1 MKHNSTNREY
11 AFLMIEY
18 ETPIFIKDLQNS
30 IKKEELYTEEDN
42 DDYGLEKES
51 HVTIVPCLDNDINL
65 DELKKFLKDI
75 SEYDIILTDI
85 SKFEC
90 ENYDVLKC
98 AVKSKAL
105 KDTNKEI
112 LKHFDSHSK
121 FKDYTPHLTIAYMQ
135 HGMADKYT
143 KNILDKLVHLKPKNF
158 HFSYVENGKDKDIR
172 FD

>member
-1 MKHNSTNREY
+1 MKHKKTSREY
-11 AFLMIEY
+11 AFLMVEY
-18 ETPIFIKDLQNS
+18 ETPKFIKDLQNS
-30 IKKEELYTEEDN
+30 IKKEELYFEEN
-42 DDYGLEKES
+42 SNDYGLEKES
-51 HVTIVPCLDNDINL
+51 HVTLVPCLDNDVSLN
-65 DELKKFLKDI
+65 ELKKYLKNI
-75 SEYDIILTDI
+75 SDYDIILTDI

-90 ENYDVLKC
+90 EKFDVLKC

-112 LKHFDSHSK
+112 LKHFDSHSE

-143 KNILDKLVHLKPKNF
+143 KNILDKLVHLNPKNF
-158 HFSYVENGKDKDIR
+158 HFSYVENGKNKDVR

>member
-1 MKHNSTNREY
+1 MKHKKTSREY
-11 AFLMIEY
+11 AFLMVEY
-18 ETPIFIKDLQNS
+18 ETPKFIKDLQNS
-30 IKKEELYTEEDN
+30 IKKEELYFEEN
-42 DDYGLEKES
+42 SNDYGLEKES
-51 HVTIVPCLDNDINL
+51 HVTLVPCLDNDVSLN
-65 DELKKFLKDI
+65 ELKKYLKNI
-75 SEYDIILTDI
+75 SDYDIILTDI

-90 ENYDVLKC
+90 EKFDVLKC

-112 LKHFDSHSK
+112 LKHFDSHSE

-135 HGMADKYT
+135 HGMTDKYT

>member
-1 MKHNSTNREY
+1 MKHKKTSREY

-30 IKKEELYTEEDN
+30 IKKEELYFEEN
-42 DDYGLEKES
+42 SNDYGLEKES
-51 HVTIVPCLDNDINL
+51 HVTLVPCLDNDVSLN
-65 DELKKFLKDI
+65 ELKKYLKNI
-75 SEYDIILTDI
+75 SDYDIILTDI

-90 ENYDVLKC
+90 EKFDVLKC

-112 LKHFDSHSK
+112 LKHFDSHSE

-143 KNILDKLVHLKPKNF
+143 KNILDKLVHLNPKNF
-158 HFSYVENGKDKDIR
+158 HFSYVENGKNKDVR

>member
-1 MKHNSTNREY
+1 M
-11 AFLMIEY
+11 
-18 ETPIFIKDLQNS
+18 
-30 IKKEELYTEEDN
+30 
-42 DDYGLEKES
+42 
-51 HVTIVPCLDNDINL
+51 PCLDNDINL

-112 LKHFDSHSK
+112 LKHFDSHSE

-158 HFSYVENGKDKDIR
+158 HFSYVENGKDKHIR

>member
-1 MKHNSTNREY
+1 MKHKNTNREY

-18 ETPIFIKDLQNS
+18 ETPKFIKDLQNS

-51 HVTIVPCLDNDINL
+51 HVTLVPCLDNGTNINTIGENL
-65 DELKKFLKDI
+65 

-90 ENYDVLKC
+90 ENFDVLKC
-98 AVKSKAL
+98 AVKSKTL
-105 KDTNKEI
+105 KNTNKEI
-112 LKHFDSHSK
+112 LKHFDSHSE

-143 KNILDKLVHLKPKNF
+143 KNILDKLVQLKPKNF
-158 HFSYVENGKDKDIR
+158 KFSYVKNGENKDVR

>member
-1 MKHNSTNREY
+1 M
-11 AFLMIEY
+11 
-18 ETPIFIKDLQNS
+18 
-30 IKKEELYTEEDN
+30 
-42 DDYGLEKES
+42 
-51 HVTIVPCLDNDINL
+51 
-65 DELKKFLKDI
+65 
-75 SEYDIILTDI
+75 TDI

-90 ENYDVLKC
+90 EKFDVLKC

-112 LKHFDSHSK
+112 LKHFDSHSE

-143 KNILDKLVHLKPKNF
+143 KNILDKLVHLNPKNF
-158 HFSYVENGKDKDIR
+158 HFSYVENGKNKDVR